1 MSEQPLDLKSSL
13 RILRRRLGVIG
24 LLATLGLLAGAGYT
38 ALNPPTYTSSA
49 LVALAGS
56 TRSVPSQVVIAGSGP
71 VLTGALHSLNQGSLN
86 QGMSLPTLRS
96 HVQVA
101 NPISYVLSISAEGNT
116 AARAKA
122 ISNAVAASYV
132 AYANAPDNPDKQ
144 VQAEVLAA
152 AANATGGRPASR
164 FVITAVLG
172 ALAGALIGG
181 IGVLAA
187 GRGNRRLRQR
197 EEIAD
202 AIGVPVLASLATYRP
217 RDAAGWASLLED
229 YEPGA
234 ADAWRLRGALNQLG
248 LADVSSADGRAG
260 RSSLTVLSFSSDQRA
275 LALGPQ
281 LAVFTA
287 SAGIPTTLVIGDQQ
301 DTSIAA
307 LRAACLATPSW
318 KWPRRLQVAIAD
330 RENQDWP
337 DAALTVIVAVVDGR
351 HPRVAGT
358 MRGNATV
365 LGVSAGAVTAG
376 QLAHFA
382 ASAGSAGRRIT
393 GILVAD
399 PNPTDP
405 TTGRHPQLARQ
416 KQLPTRINGT
426 PLVTRRLPANTIRR
440 CFHA

>member
-1 MSEQPLDLKSSL
+1 MSEQQLDVRSSL
-13 RILRRRLGVIG
+13 DIVRRRLAVVG
-24 LLATLGLLAGAGYT
+24 LVATLGLLAGIGYT
-38 ALNPPTYTSSA
+38 ALSPPTYTSSA

-56 TRSVPSQVVIAGSGP
+56 TRSVPTQEVIASSGP
-71 VLTGALHSLNQGSLN
+71 VLTRALRSVEGADGP
-86 QGMSLPTLRS
+86 MSLQTLRRR
-96 HVQVA
+96 VQVT

-116 AARAKA
+116 AAEAKA

-132 AYANAPDNPDKQ
+132 AYVNAANNPDQQ
-144 VQAEVLAA
+144 VQAEVLAGA
-152 AANATGGRPASR
+152 TNATGGRPASR

-172 ALAGALIGG
+172 ALAGALIGA

-187 GRGNRRLRQR
+187 GRGDRRLRQR

-202 AIGVPVLASLATYRP
+202 SIGVPVLASLATRRP
-217 RDAAGWASLLED
+217 ADAAGWARLLEY
-229 YEPGA
+229 YEPSA
-234 ADAWRLRGALNQLG
+234 AEAWRLHSALDYLG
-248 LADVSSADGRAG
+248 LADMRSADGRSG

-287 SAGIPTTLVIGDQQ
+287 SAGVPTALVIGAQQ
-301 DTSIAA
+301 DTSTAA
-307 LRAACLATPSW
+307 LRAACLATPPS
-318 KWPRRLQVAIAD
+318 KLPSRLQVGIAD
-330 RENQDWP
+330 RDNPDWP
-337 DAALTVIVAVVDGR
+337 EAVLTVVVAVVDGR
-351 HPRVAGT
+351 NPQVTGM
-358 MRGNATV
+358 MRANATV

-376 QLAHFA
+376 QLADFA
-382 ASAGSAGRRIT
+382 ASAASVGRRIA

-399 PNPTDP
+399 PDPTDP

-416 KQLPTRINGT
+416 DEMPIRINGT